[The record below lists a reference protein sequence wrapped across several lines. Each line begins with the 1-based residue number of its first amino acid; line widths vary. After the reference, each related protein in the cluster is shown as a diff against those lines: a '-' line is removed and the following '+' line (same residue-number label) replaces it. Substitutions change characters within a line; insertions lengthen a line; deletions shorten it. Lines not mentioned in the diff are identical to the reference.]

1 MGSVDQHHG
10 AHEFDYFVERENELL
25 IVLAWSVVAIAS
37 VATATASVIT
47 TG

>member
-10 AHEFDYFVERENELL
+10 AHEFDYYVERENELS
-25 IVLAWSVVAIAS
+25 IVLARSIVITSTVV
-37 VATATASVIT
+37 TATASVIT